1 MVGHLH
7 CSPHAPCFT
16 PKGYDPLARGVCR
29 PGAELCR
36 ETPASART
44 QNSPALASFRNTG
57 TRAWRMAG
65 PDSLL
70 ALHCVLFLPDLRG
83 GSSGAQL
90 LLSHPPPDAA
100 GTHFFLIGVGE
111 RYSVEEGLNTS
122 PHHHQVAPLSVQRQ
136 I

>member
-83 GSSGAQL
+83 GSSGG
-90 LLSHPPPDAA
+90 LSPPPESSLPARLSYRVQ
-100 GTHFFLIGVGE
+100 G
-111 RYSVEEGLNTS
+111 
-122 PHHHQVAPLSVQRQ
+122 LSVGSPYPSHSLF
-136 I
+136 ICKP